1 MDKMQFSAALVIA
14 ATSCGIFSA
23 CSENDNPT
31 PPQPAAGKNYVI
43 AATANLSGVETDVL
57 LQAESLDN
65 GTVSALG
72 NGLRNEGASYWVFH
86 SDRYLYALN
95 YHQGNSGTTQ
105 SFVMNADG
113 NVGKRNNEYEVRRFT
128 TNGLYD
134 NFIITT
140 STGDGPTEWNDEN
153 GYTPKS
159 FLISYLD
166 VEAETYTTNDTK
178 NEAYL
183 SENFLG
189 NGEYVTLSGI
199 EQIGGKIYSA
209 AVPMGL
215 SQYGTKQTN
224 PDGSYRWVLP
234 GNEDLIKKESGGSN
248 SSSYKKDELQWTQYP
263 DICWIAIFNDESL
276 TTKKIIS
283 TDKLSYACGRNKSQ
297 YYQMVW
303 ADGSGKYVYVFSPS
317 YAKTMKDSRQQTSL
331 PAGVMRINTATEEF
345 DEGYYYNL
353 EEKMNGCSF
362 LRSWHIAD
370 DYFLLLAYDKPITDS
385 EKVANKLVVFKGST
399 GEVKY
404 VGIPDNTTSIGNAP
418 YMENG
423 FAYIAINTSDGYPA
437 IYKIDPAS
445 ATATKGLTVEVTT
458 LSGVGKLVNAG

>member
-14 ATSCGIFSA
+14 ATSCGLFSA
-23 CSENDNPT
+23 CSENDNPA

-105 SFVMNADG
+105 SFVMNANADG

-199 EQIGGKIYSA
+199 EQVNGKIYSA

-215 SQYGTKQTN
+215 SQRKKAAARTAARIRKTN
-224 PDGSYRWVLP
+224 CSGRSILTCAGLP
-234 GNEDLIKKESGGSN
+234 
-248 SSSYKKDELQWTQYP
+248 
-263 DICWIAIFNDESL
+263 
-276 TTKKIIS
+276 
-283 TDKLSYACGRNKSQ
+283 
-297 YYQMVW
+297 
-303 ADGSGKYVYVFSPS
+303 FS
-317 YAKTMKDSRQQTSL
+317 M
-331 PAGVMRINTATEEF
+331 TE
-345 DEGYYYNL
+345 
-353 EEKMNGCSF
+353 
-362 LRSWHIAD
+362 
-370 DYFLLLAYDKPITDS
+370 
-385 EKVANKLVVFKGST
+385 V
-399 GEVKY
+399 
-404 VGIPDNTTSIGNAP
+404 
-418 YMENG
+418 
-423 FAYIAINTSDGYPA
+423 
-437 IYKIDPAS
+437 
-445 ATATKGLTVEVTT
+445 
-458 LSGVGKLVNAG
+458 

>member
-1 MDKMQFSAALVIA
+1 MQFSAALVIA
-14 ATSCGIFSA
+14 ATSCGLFSA
-23 CSENDNPT
+23 CSENDNPA

-199 EQIGGKIYSA
+199 EQVNGKIYSA

-234 GNEDLIKKESGGSN
+234 GNEDLIKTESGGRTAVRI
-248 SSSYKKDELQWTQYP
+248 KKTNCSGRS
-263 DICWIAIFNDESL
+263 IL
-276 TTKKIIS
+276 TCVGLPFSMTK
-283 TDKLSYACGRNKSQ
+283 
-297 YYQMVW
+297 V
-303 ADGSGKYVYVFSPS
+303 
-317 YAKTMKDSRQQTSL
+317 
-331 PAGVMRINTATEEF
+331 
-345 DEGYYYNL
+345 
-353 EEKMNGCSF
+353 
-362 LRSWHIAD
+362 
-370 DYFLLLAYDKPITDS
+370 
-385 EKVANKLVVFKGST
+385 
-399 GEVKY
+399 
-404 VGIPDNTTSIGNAP
+404 
-418 YMENG
+418 
-423 FAYIAINTSDGYPA
+423 
-437 IYKIDPAS
+437 
-445 ATATKGLTVEVTT
+445 
-458 LSGVGKLVNAG
+458 

>member
-14 ATSCGIFSA
+14 ATSCGLFSA
-23 CSENDNPT
+23 CSENDNPA
-31 PPQPAAGKNYVI
+31 PPQPADGKNYVI

-65 GTVSALG
+65 GTISALG

-113 NVGKRNNEYEVRRFT
+113 NVGKRSNEYEVRRFT

-134 NFIITT
+134 NFIITA
-140 STGDGPTEWNDEN
+140 STGDGPTEWNDVN

-199 EQIGGKIYSA
+199 EQVNGKIYSA

-234 GNEDLIKKESGGSN
+234 GNEDLIKTESGGSN

-263 DICWIAIFNDESL
+263 DMCWIAVFNDESL

-283 TDKLSYACGRNKSQ
+283 TDKLSYACGRFKSQ

-303 ADGSGKYVYVFSPS
+303 ADGSGDYVYVFSPS
-317 YAKTMKDSRQQTSL
+317 YAKTMTDSRQQTSL

-353 EEKMNGCSF
+353 EEKMDGCSF

>member
-1 MDKMQFSAALVIA
+1 MDKRQLTAALLIA
-14 ATSCGIFSA
+14 ATATVTLPA
-23 CSENDNPT
+23 CSENDGPSPNPSGST
-31 PPQPAAGKNYVI
+31 GSYVI
-43 AATANLSGVETDVL
+43 AATVSLSGVETEVL
-57 LQAESLDN
+57 LQAESLES
-65 GTVSALG
+65 GTVSSVG
-72 NGLRNEGASYWVFH
+72 NGLSNEGASYWVFH

-105 SFVMNADG
+105 SFIMNASG
-113 NVGKRNNEYEVRRFT
+113 IIEKRSNEYEVRRFT
-128 TNGLYD
+128 TYGLYD
-134 NFIITT
+134 DYIMTA

-159 FLISYLD
+159 FLFSYLD
-166 VEAETYTTNDTK
+166 VKAETYTTNDTK

-199 EQIGGKIYSA
+199 EQVGSKIYSA

-224 PDGSYRWVLP
+224 ADGSYKWVLP
-234 GNEDLIKKESGGSN
+234 GNESLIKTEDGGSN

-263 DICWIAIFNDESL
+263 DNCWVAIFNDDTF

-283 TDKLSYACGRNKSQ
+283 TDKLSYACGRFKSQ

-303 ADGSGKYVYVFSPS
+303 ADGSGDYVYVFSPS
-317 YAKTMKDSRQQTSL
+317 YAKTMVDSRQQTTL
-331 PAGVMRINTATEEF
+331 PAGVMRIDTSTEEF
-345 DEGYYYNL
+345 DPNYYYNL
-353 EEKMNGCSF
+353 EEKMDGNSF
-362 LRSWHIAD
+362 LRSWHVTG

-385 EKVANKLVVFKGST
+385 DKVANRLVIFRGST
-399 GEVKY
+399 GEVKN
-404 VGIPDNTTSIGNAP
+404 VEIPSNTTSIGNAP

-423 FAYIAINTSDGYPA
+423 AAYIAINTSDGYPA
-437 IYKIDPAS
+437 IYKIDPVAG
-445 ATATKGLTVEVTT
+445 TATKGLTVEATT
-458 LSGVGKLVNAG
+458 LDGVGRLTN